1 MLTEGEAREFEAWM
15 STARRWCESAQDMVG
30 AATELTNSS
39 RELAALITGEG
50 GAAMSANGED
60 RGVLGSD
67 LRRLAQTIEDE
78 GRSLRDRFLATEA
91 DLDLYRELL
100 D

>member
-1 MLTEGEAREFEAWM
+1 M
-15 STARRWCESAQDMVG
+15 
-30 AATELTNSS
+30 
-39 RELAALITGEG
+39 
-50 GAAMSANGED
+50 
-60 RGVLGSD
+60 LGSD

-91 DLDLYRELL
+91 DLDLYKELL

>member
-1 MLTEGEAREFEAWM
+1 MLSEGEAREFEAWM
-15 STARRWCESAQDMVG
+15 STARRWCESAQEMVA
-30 AATELTNSS
+30 AATGLTNSS
-39 RELAALITGEG
+39 RELAALITGERD
-50 GAAMSANGED
+50 AALSTNGED
-60 RGVLGSD
+60 REMLGSD

>member
-15 STARRWCESAQDMVG
+15 STARRWCESAQEMVG

-39 RELAALITGEG
+39 RELAELITRGD
-50 GAAMSANGED
+50 AALSANGED

-67 LRRLAQTIEDE
+67 LRRLAQTTEDE

-91 DLDLYRELL
+91 DLDLYKELL

>member
-15 STARRWCESAQDMVG
+15 TTARRWCESAQSMVG

-39 RELAALITGEG
+39 RELAALITGG
-50 GAAMSANGED
+50 GDATLSSNGED
-60 RGVLGSD
+60 RGVLGTD

-78 GRSLRDRFLATEA
+78 GRSLRNRFLATEA

>member
-15 STARRWCESAQDMVG
+15 STARRWCESAQEMVG

-39 RELAALITGEG
+39 RELAELIAG
-50 GAAMSANGED
+50 GQDAARRSNGEE
-60 RGVLGSD
+60 REMLGSD

-78 GRSLRDRFLATEA
+78 GRALRDRFLATEA
-91 DLDLYRELL
+91 DLDLYKELL